1 MLQKKF
7 SQRRFLVNEC
17 IVKLLCYSEI
27 SREAEVCCT
36 YGKSLKNLC
45 ADCYCCLSSCFFYL
59 QCMKKAQLQRPQYAT
74 AIIQLWATETIF
86 DTTVQMTLDDFLAQM
101 SKWSTKW
108 AVQKTNS
115 SSSTWFLSSIFATT
129 LEHLERK
136 TLRLLQ
142 IIPAVIG
149 RGLVNLYWLK
159 NQNKAIFHFS
169 QMPP

>member
-1 MLQKKF
+1 MYYQISLLFWDIEGSRGMLHIRK
-7 SQRRFLVNEC
+7 
-17 IVKLLCYSEI
+17 I
-27 SREAEVCCT
+27 AE
-36 YGKSLKNLC
+36 KSLCRL
-45 ADCYCCLSSCFFYL
+45 LLLLIFMFFFYL
-59 QCMKKAQLQRPQYAT
+59 QCMKKTQLQRPQCAT
-74 AIIQLWATETIF
+74 ATIQFWATEMIF